1 MFSNQSFQILS
12 APELLDVNTTIIKW
26 LSLQNGGSSVSD
38 ISDTDKAN
46 FLNFMTTP
54 SVDRKLF
61 LATLIGDVVSVTNF
75 FSRQQYV

>member
-1 MFSNQSFQILS
+1 MFSNQSLQILS
-12 APELLDVNTTIIKW
+12 APELPDVNTTIVKW
-26 LSLQNGGSSVSD
+26 LSLQNCGSSVSH

-46 FLNFMTTP
+46 FRIFMTMP

-61 LATLIGDVVSVTNF
+61 LATLTGDVVSVTNF